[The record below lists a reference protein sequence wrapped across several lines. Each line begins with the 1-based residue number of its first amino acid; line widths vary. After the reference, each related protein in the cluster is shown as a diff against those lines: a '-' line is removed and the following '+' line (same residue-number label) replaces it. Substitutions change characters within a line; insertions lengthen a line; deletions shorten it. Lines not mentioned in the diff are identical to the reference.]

1 MWDIIS
7 NQFSKRVI
15 QKISGGI
22 LFNRRRFS
30 HFRSIFLSC
39 GFLFLL
45 GSQVQAGIKGD
56 VEKVIRNKFG
66 DSVSFSMQKLVLEK
80 INKLAVEKK
89 VHQRFFNDFIYVW
102 SIRKADSVVAYGLL
116 DNVKGKAMPI
126 TFLVIYDTSGK
137 ILNSQVIKYREPY
150 GGEIA
155 NKKWNNQFVGRS
167 EISDYVVGD
176 EIDGI
181 SGATISVYSMT
192 KGVMKLSLLFPLIKS
207 QL

>member
-1 MWDIIS
+1 
-7 NQFSKRVI
+7 
-15 QKISGGI
+15 
-22 LFNRRRFS
+22 
-30 HFRSIFLSC
+30 
-39 GFLFLL
+39 
-45 GSQVQAGIKGD
+45 
-56 VEKVIRNKFG
+56 
-66 DSVSFSMQKLVLEK
+66 
-80 INKLAVEKK
+80 
-89 VHQRFFNDFIYVW
+89 
-102 SIRKADSVVAYGLL
+102 
-116 DNVKGKAMPI
+116 MPI

-176 EIDGI
+176 EVDGI